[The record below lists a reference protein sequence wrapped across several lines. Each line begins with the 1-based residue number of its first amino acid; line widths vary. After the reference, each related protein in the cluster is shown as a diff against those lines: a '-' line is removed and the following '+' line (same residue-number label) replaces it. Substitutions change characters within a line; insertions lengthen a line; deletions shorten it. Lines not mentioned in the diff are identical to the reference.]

1 MKYGTLYLIATPI
14 DEINPLESEA
24 KALMLKA
31 CDDTDNSL
39 FLIEDLK
46 PCRRRWIR
54 FGLDRSFIDDFILFN
69 EHTQRDIEQDII
81 SQIQNGKNAYLMSD
95 GGLPAFCDPGQKLVR
110 KCHELGIRVTCTPH
124 SNSISLAV
132 ALSGIDCSN
141 FTFAGFPPRK
151 PDERK
156 NYLTNLKKVKM
167 PKVLMDTPYRLT
179 RLIEESLEVFG
190 DTTAFIGMELNG
202 EEEELLYGKLSK
214 LLKKVNGLK
223 KEFILIIK

>member
-31 CDDTDNSL
+31 CDDADNSL

-95 GGLPAFCDPGQKLVR
+95 GGLPAFCDPGQKLVK
-110 KCHELGIRVTCTPH
+110 KCHELGMRVTCTPH

-179 RLIEESLEVFG
+179 RLIEESLEIFG

>member
-14 DEINPLESEA
+14 DEINPLEPEA

-31 CDDTDNSL
+31 CDDADNSL

-95 GGLPAFCDPGQKLVR
+95 GGLPAFCDPGQKLVK

>member
-31 CDDTDNSL
+31 CDDADNSL

-54 FGLDRSFIDDFILFN
+54 FGLDRSFIEDFILFN

-95 GGLPAFCDPGQKLVR
+95 GGLPAFCDPGQKLVK

>member
-14 DEINPLESEA
+14 DEVNPLESEA

-31 CDDTDNSL
+31 CDDADNSL

-81 SQIQNGKNAYLMSD
+81 TQIQNGKNAYLMSD
-95 GGLPAFCDPGQKLVR
+95 GGLPAFCDPGQKLVK

-167 PKVLMDTPYRLT
+167 PKVLMDTPYRLR

>member
-31 CDDTDNSL
+31 CDDADNSL

>member
-14 DEINPLESEA
+14 DEVNPLESEA

-31 CDDTDNSL
+31 CDDADNSL

-81 SQIQNGKNAYLMSD
+81 TQIQNGKNAYLMSD
-95 GGLPAFCDPGQKLVR
+95 GGLPAFCDPGQKLVK